1 MQIME
6 IKRRVFV
13 HLESN
18 RGYGR
23 DLLKGIYEFNNRH
36 THWEIIYESAYYL
49 QSERL
54 KNDVDAIRSLQPDGC
69 ILEHHENME
78 ELLKMGIPT
87 VQTTSMK
94 QYANVPNIIGNYDL
108 DGKMAC
114 DYFLK
119 LGFRNLAF
127 RSEEHTSELKS
138 LMRTSYAVFCMK

>member
-94 QYANVPNIIGNYDL
+94 QD
-108 DGKMAC
+108 
-114 DYFLK
+114 
-119 LGFRNLAF
+119 R
-127 RSEEHTSELKS
+127 KS
-138 LMRTSYAVFCMK
+138 TRLNSSH